1 MLIDVVK
8 NILVNQMDIDEASIT
23 METRLN
29 EDLKFDSIDKAEL
42 ITSLEDEFNVMVDYE
57 QVLHVN
63 TIEEIVEEIK
73 KYVKEWFF
81 SHLLALK
88 IKNNK

>member
-1 MLIDVVK
+1 MIIDVVK
-8 NILVNQMDIDEASIT
+8 NILVNQMDVDESKIT

-42 ITSLEDEFNVMVDYE
+42 ITSLEDEFDVMVDYE

-63 TIEEIVEEIK
+63 TIQEIVDEIK
-73 KYVKEWFF
+73 KYIKED
-81 SHLLALK
+81 
-88 IKNNK
+88 

>member
-1 MLIDVVK
+1 MIIDVVK
-8 NILVNQMDIDEASIT
+8 NILVNQMDVDESKIT

-42 ITSLEDEFNVMVDYE
+42 ITSLEDEFDVMVDYE

-63 TIEEIVEEIK
+63 TIQEIVDEIK
-73 KYVKEWFF
+73 KY
-81 SHLLALK
+81 
-88 IKNNK
+88 IKKD

>member
-1 MLIDVVK
+1 MIIDVVK
-8 NILVNQMDIDEASIT
+8 KILVDQMGVESEIT

-57 QVLHVN
+57 EVLHVN
-63 TIEEIVEEIK
+63 SISEIVEEIK
-73 KYVKEWFF
+73 KYVKE
-81 SHLLALK
+81 
-88 IKNNK
+88 

>member
-1 MLIDVVK
+1 MIIDVVK
-8 NILVNQMDIDEASIT
+8 NILVNQMDIDESKIT

-57 QVLHVN
+57 EVLHVN
-63 TIEEIVEEIK
+63 TRNYWRNQKVCKRVTQCSTFLK
-73 KYVKEWFF
+73 KEK
-81 SHLLALK
+81 
-88 IKNNK
+88 

>member
-1 MLIDVVK
+1 MIIDVVK
-8 NILVNQMDIDEASIT
+8 NILVNQMDIDESKIT

-63 TIEEIVEEIK
+63 TIQEIIDEIK
-73 KYVKEWFF
+73 KYVKE
-81 SHLLALK
+81 
-88 IKNNK
+88 

>member
-1 MLIDVVK
+1 MIIDVVK
-8 NILVNQMDIDEASIT
+8 NILVNQMDVDESKIT

-42 ITSLEDEFNVMVDYE
+42 ITSLEDEFDIMVDYE

-63 TIEEIVEEIK
+63 TIQEIVDEIK
-73 KYVKEWFF
+73 KYIKED
-81 SHLLALK
+81 
-88 IKNNK
+88 

>member
-1 MLIDVVK
+1 MIIDVVK

-73 KYVKEWFF
+73 KYVKE
-81 SHLLALK
+81 
-88 IKNNK
+88 

>member
-1 MLIDVVK
+1 MIIDVLK
-8 NILVNQMDIDEASIT
+8 NILVNQMDVDESKIT

-42 ITSLEDEFNVMVDYE
+42 ITSLEDEFDVMVDYE

-63 TIEEIVEEIK
+63 TIQEIVDEIK
-73 KYVKEWFF
+73 KYVKE
-81 SHLLALK
+81 
-88 IKNNK
+88 

>member
-1 MLIDVVK
+1 MIIDVVK
-8 NILVNQMDIDEASIT
+8 NILVNQMGVDESKIT

-63 TIEEIVEEIK
+63 TIQEIIDEIK
-73 KYVKEWFF
+73 KYHAE
-81 SHLLALK
+81 
-88 IKNNK
+88 

>member
-1 MLIDVVK
+1 MIIDVVK

-23 METRLN
+23 MEPRLN

-73 KYVKEWFF
+73 KYVKE
-81 SHLLALK
+81 
-88 IKNNK
+88 

>member
-1 MLIDVVK
+1 MIIDVVK

-57 QVLHVN
+57 EVLHVN
-63 TIEEIVEEIK
+63 SISEIVEEIK
-73 KYVKEWFF
+73 KYVKE
-81 SHLLALK
+81 
-88 IKNNK
+88 

>member
-1 MLIDVVK
+1 MIIDVVK
-8 NILVNQMDIDEASIT
+8 NILVNQMDIDESKIT

-63 TIEEIVEEIK
+63 TIQEIIDEIK
-73 KYVKEWFF
+73 NVL
-81 SHLLALK
+81 H
-88 IKNNK
+88 

>member
-1 MLIDVVK
+1 MIIDVVK
-8 NILVNQMDIDEASIT
+8 KILVDQMGVESEIT

-57 QVLHVN
+57 EVLHVN
-63 TIEEIVEEIK
+63 SISEIVEDIK
-73 KYVKEWFF
+73 KYVKE
-81 SHLLALK
+81 
-88 IKNNK
+88 

>member
-1 MLIDVVK
+1 MIIDVVK
-8 NILVNQMDIDEASIT
+8 NILVNQMDVDESKIT

-42 ITSLEDEFNVMVDYE
+42 ITSLEDEFDVRVDYE

-63 TIEEIVEEIK
+63 TIQEIVDEIK
-73 KYVKEWFF
+73 KYIKED
-81 SHLLALK
+81 
-88 IKNNK
+88 

>member
-1 MLIDVVK
+1 MIIDVVK
-8 NILVNQMDIDEASIT
+8 NILVNQMDIDESKIT
-23 METRLN
+23 MGTRLN

-63 TIEEIVEEIK
+63 TIQEIIDEIK
-73 KYVKEWFF
+73 KYVKE
-81 SHLLALK
+81 
-88 IKNNK
+88 

>member
-1 MLIDVVK
+1 MIIDVVK
-8 NILVNQMDIDEASIT
+8 KILVDQMGVESEIT

-57 QVLHVN
+57 EVLHVN
-63 TIEEIVEEIK
+63 SISEIVEEIK
-73 KYVKEWFF
+73 KYN
-81 SHLLALK
+81 SML
-88 IKNNK
+88 IS

>member
-1 MLIDVVK
+1 MIIDVVK
-8 NILVNQMDIDEASIT
+8 NISVNQMDVDESKIT

-42 ITSLEDEFNVMVDYE
+42 ITSLEDEFDVMVDYE

-63 TIEEIVEEIK
+63 TIQEIVDEIK
-73 KYVKEWFF
+73 KYIKED
-81 SHLLALK
+81 
-88 IKNNK
+88 

>member
-1 MLIDVVK
+1 MIIDVVK
-8 NILVNQMDIDEASIT
+8 NILVNQMDVDESKIT

-42 ITSLEDEFNVMVDYE
+42 ITSLEDEFDVMVDYE

-63 TIEEIVEEIK
+63 TIQEIVDEIK
-73 KYVKEWFF
+73 KYVKE
-81 SHLLALK
+81 
-88 IKNNK
+88 

>member
-1 MLIDVVK
+1 
-8 NILVNQMDIDEASIT
+8 

-63 TIEEIVEEIK
+63 TISEIIEEIK
-73 KYVKEWFF
+73 KYVKE
-81 SHLLALK
+81 
-88 IKNNK
+88 

>member
-1 MLIDVVK
+1 MIIDVVK
-8 NILVNQMDIDEASIT
+8 KVLVDQMGVESEIT

-57 QVLHVN
+57 EVLHVN
-63 TIEEIVEEIK
+63 SISEIVEEIK
-73 KYVKEWFF
+73 KYVKE
-81 SHLLALK
+81 
-88 IKNNK
+88 

>member
-1 MLIDVVK
+1 MIIDVVK
-8 NILVNQMDIDEASIT
+8 NILVNQMDVDESKIT

-42 ITSLEDEFNVMVDYE
+42 ITSLEDEFDVMVDYE

-63 TIEEIVEEIK
+63 TIQEIVDERK
-73 KYVKEWFF
+73 KYIKED
-81 SHLLALK
+81 
-88 IKNNK
+88 

>member
-1 MLIDVVK
+1 MIIDVVK
-8 NILVNQMDIDEASIT
+8 NILVNQMDVDESKIT

-42 ITSLEDEFNVMVDYE
+42 ITSLEDEFDVMVDYE

-63 TIEEIVEEIK
+63 TIQEIVDEIK
-73 KYVKEWFF
+73 KY
-81 SHLLALK
+81 
-88 IKNNK
+88 IK

>member
-1 MLIDVVK
+1 MIIDVVK
-8 NILVNQMDIDEASIT
+8 NILVDQMGVESEIT

-57 QVLHVN
+57 EVLHVN
-63 TIEEIVEEIK
+63 SISEIVEEIK
-73 KYVKEWFF
+73 KYVKE
-81 SHLLALK
+81 
-88 IKNNK
+88 

>member
-1 MLIDVVK
+1 MIIDVVK
-8 NILVNQMDIDEASIT
+8 NILVNQMDVDESKIT

-42 ITSLEDEFNVMVDYE
+42 ITSLEDEFDVMVDYE

-63 TIEEIVEEIK
+63 TIQEIVDEIK
-73 KYVKEWFF
+73 KYVKEW
-81 SHLLALK
+81 L
-88 IKNNK
+88 I

>member
-1 MLIDVVK
+1 MGV
-8 NILVNQMDIDEASIT
+8 ESEIT

-57 QVLHVN
+57 EVLHVN
-63 TIEEIVEEIK
+63 SISEIVEEIK
-73 KYVKEWFF
+73 KYVKE
-81 SHLLALK
+81 
-88 IKNNK
+88 

>member
-1 MLIDVVK
+1 MIIDVVK
-8 NILVNQMDIDEASIT
+8 KILVDQMDVEESKIT

-63 TIEEIVEEIK
+63 TISEIIEEIK
-73 KYVKEWFF
+73 KYVKE
-81 SHLLALK
+81 
-88 IKNNK
+88 

>member
-1 MLIDVVK
+1 MIIDVVK
-8 NILVNQMDIDEASIT
+8 NILVNQMDVEESKIT

-63 TIEEIVEEIK
+63 TISEIIEEIK
-73 KYVKEWFF
+73 KYVKE
-81 SHLLALK
+81 
-88 IKNNK
+88 

>member
-1 MLIDVVK
+1 MIIDVVK
-8 NILVNQMDIDEASIT
+8 KILVDQMGVESEIT

-57 QVLHVN
+57 EVLHVN
-63 TIEEIVEEIK
+63 SISEIVEEIK
-73 KYVKEWFF
+73 K
-81 SHLLALK
+81 
-88 IKNNK
+88 

>member
-1 MLIDVVK
+1 MIIDVVK
-8 NILVNQMDIDEASIT
+8 KILVDQMGVESEIT

-57 QVLHVN
+57 EVL
-63 TIEEIVEEIK
+63 
-73 KYVKEWFF
+73 
-81 SHLLALK
+81 
-88 IKNNK
+88 

>member
-1 MLIDVVK
+1 MIIDVVK

>member
-1 MLIDVVK
+1 MIIDVVK
-8 NILVNQMDIDEASIT
+8 NILVNQMDVDESKIT

-42 ITSLEDEFNVMVDYE
+42 ITSLEDEFDVIVDYE

-63 TIEEIVEEIK
+63 TIQEIVDEIK
-73 KYVKEWFF
+73 KYIKED
-81 SHLLALK
+81 
-88 IKNNK
+88 

>member
-1 MLIDVVK
+1 MIRDVVK
-8 NILVNQMDIDEASIT
+8 NILVNQMDVDESKIT

-42 ITSLEDEFNVMVDYE
+42 ITSLEDEFDVMVDYE

-63 TIEEIVEEIK
+63 TIQEIVDEIK
-73 KYVKEWFF
+73 KYIKED
-81 SHLLALK
+81 
-88 IKNNK
+88 